1 MPATWNGIG
10 TTYIGA
16 RDRYP
21 DGSFVTTEWF
31 VVLTIPLF
39 PIKSSRVMY
48 LGSSS
53 GWRRCSSK
61 YLIRENVPN
70 DIRHILS
77 TYFIT
82 MVSIIGGIWLFY
94 TIMSSYAYT
103 SWGEIAGIIGF
114 FAPFLIAQQLF
125 FKAQ

>member
-1 MPATWNGIG
+1 MPSTWNGIG

-31 VVLTIPLF
+31 VVLMIPVL
-39 PIKSSRVMY
+39 PIKSSRVVH

-53 GWRRCSSK
+53 GWRRHSSQ
-61 YLIRENVPN
+61 YLIREDAPN
-70 DIRHILS
+70 DIRHVLS

-82 MVSIIGGIWLFY
+82 IASIVSGIWLFY

-103 SWGEIAGIIGF
+103 SWGPIAGIIGI

-125 FKAQ
+125 FKAE

>member
-1 MPATWNGIG
+1 MPASWNGIG

-31 VVLTIPLF
+31 VILMIPII
-39 PIKSSRVMY
+39 PIRSSRVLY

-53 GWRRCSSK
+53 GWRRHSNQ
-61 YLIRENVPN
+61 YMIGEIVPN
-70 DIRHILS
+70 DIKHILS

-82 MVSIIGGIWLFY
+82 IVSILSGIWLLY
-94 TIMSSYAYT
+94 TIMLSYAYT
-103 SWGEIAGIIGF
+103 SWGPIAGIIGLF
-114 FAPFLIAQQLF
+114 TPFLIAQQLF
-125 FKAQ
+125 FKAE